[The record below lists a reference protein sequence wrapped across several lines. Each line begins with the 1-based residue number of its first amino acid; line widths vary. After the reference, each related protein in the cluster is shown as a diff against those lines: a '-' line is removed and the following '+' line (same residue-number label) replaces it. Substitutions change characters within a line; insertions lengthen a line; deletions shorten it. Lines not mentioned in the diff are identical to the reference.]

1 MLLPKKQKNEE
12 KKLKNLSR
20 QLEWRER
27 PKKLK
32 KKHPIILACHDVTH
46 VSKGLISAIWNGG
59 NEEND
64 KKKPQKWKWVILVI
78 NF

>member
-1 MLLPKKQKNEE
+1 MPKKQKNEE

-46 VSKGLISAIWNGG
+46 VSKGLISAI
-59 NEEND
+59 
-64 KKKPQKWKWVILVI
+64 
-78 NF
+78 